1 MRNDCET
8 KVYENHAQDS
18 RIRELDGDSPAIPA
32 KAGTGGGQ
40 PPARPRPD
48 GGRAMRDGAVGVD
61 LYNAQVTGGVSVTL
75 RLGSSDADHV
85 PCVIVPMACP
95 STSTTAAPRCTS
107 SRTASSS
114 GPRPGIFKE

>member
-1 MRNDCET
+1 MNDNET
-8 KVYENHAQDS
+8 RVYENHAQDS
-18 RIRELDGDSPAIPA
+18 RIRELDGYSPAIPA

-61 LYNAQVTGGVSVTL
+61 LYNAQVTGEVSVTL

-85 PCVIVPMACP
+85 PCVIVSLSAPQTQERTDAESQSRCVTR
-95 STSTTAAPRCTS
+95 STSLPA
-107 SRTASSS
+107 
-114 GPRPGIFKE
+114 KEY

>member
-1 MRNDCET
+1 MNDNET
-8 KVYENHAQDS
+8 RVYENHAQDS
-18 RIRELDGDSPAIPA
+18 RIRELDGYSPAIPA

-40 PPARPRPD
+40 PPARPRQD

-61 LYNAQVTGGVSVTL
+61 LYNAQVMGGVSVTF

-85 PCVIVPMACP
+85 PCVIAPMACP